1 VKPNLLLGAALAGM
15 LTVAAPAPA
24 SDAAY
29 PARPIRLVVP
39 SAPGSPPDFVAR
51 VVGEKLTFAL
61 GQPVVIEN
69 RTGASGIIGLQ
80 AVAAAAP
87 DGYTLA
93 ILGMPHTVV
102 PSLVA
107 SMPYDTERDL
117 AAVGLINWNSHVLAV
132 PAGSSIKSVPELIA
146 AAKARPGSLRFS
158 SGGNGTPAH
167 LAFEL
172 LKREAQIDVTHVP
185 YKAAPAAA
193 QALLA
198 GEVDAM
204 VGTQGSLAP
213 QVKAGKLRALATPAP
228 QRLASYPELPTFTEL
243 GYAVIQLRD
252 WQGVV
257 APAGTPREVILRLNG
272 EIVKVTAL
280 PEVRQRLEAVGM
292 EVAGLGPDEFAAHI
306 RRELR
311 RWGELT
317 RAAGIKAD

>member
-1 VKPNLLLGAALAGM
+1 MKRNLGVVAALIGLVAG
-15 LTVAAPAPA
+15 PAMSADP
-24 SDAAY
+24 AY

-51 VVGEKLTFAL
+51 VVGEKLAL
-61 GQPVVIEN
+61 SVGQPVVVEN

-80 AVAAAAP
+80 AVANAAP

-93 ILGMPHTVV
+93 ILGMPHTVA

-107 SMPYDTERDL
+107 AMPYDTERDL
-117 AAVGLINWNSHVLAV
+117 AAVALINWNSHVLAV
-132 PAGSSIKSVPELIA
+132 PAGSAIQSVPDLVA

-172 LKREAQIDVTHVP
+172 LKREAQIDMTHVP

-228 QRLASYPELPTFTEL
+228 QRLASYPDLPTFTEL

-257 APAGTPREVILRLNG
+257 APTGTPREVILRLNG
-272 EIVKVTAL
+272 EIVKVAAL
-280 PEVRQRLEAVGM
+280 PEVRQRLESVGM
-292 EVAGLGPDEFAAHI
+292 EVAGMGPDEFAAHI